1 MCHTRSTGWNNPK
14 IKRKRK
20 HDESGLFGVIS
31 VGIFLNRYM
40 ICYKNKIWLGVD
52 AIQSASFNLIYWGY
66 LQKLGFK
73 GIIFNQKEKQRDFV
87 QQEDCVI
94 TMRINYG

>member
-1 MCHTRSTGWNNPK
+1 MCYSRSTGWNNPK

-40 ICYKNKIWLGVD
+40 ICYNNKIWLGVD

-73 GIIFNQKEKQRDFV
+73 GIYSIRRRNKEILYSKK
-87 QQEDCVI
+87 
-94 TMRINYG
+94 TAL